1 MAAWTSSLAEEA
13 PSLLYKSCMAMKLS
27 CEVIGLGHRFQN
39 FYLFKD
45 LNLEIRSGSLLLVKG
60 ANGAG
65 KSTFVKILAGG
76 LEAMDGKVV
85 FISESGSVLEKEVL
99 WRMMAMVAPYL
110 ELPEELT
117 LRELIDFQIRMDVQK
132 LEHQPFLEVAEA
144 LKMEKHL
151 DRFISTYSTGMKQK
165 AKIIAAF
172 GMERPVLF
180 LDEPTSNL
188 DQESQEWVLHRIA
201 DLKKSRL
208 IVMASNEP
216 AEMRVGDEFME
227 L

>member
-1 MAAWTSSLAEEA
+1 
-13 PSLLYKSCMAMKLS
+13 
-27 CEVIGLGHRFQN
+27 
-39 FYLFKD
+39 
-45 LNLEIRSGSLLLVKG
+45 
-60 ANGAG
+60 
-65 KSTFVKILAGG
+65 
-76 LEAMDGKVV
+76 
-85 FISESGSVLEKEVL
+85 
-99 WRMMAMVAPYL
+99 MMAMVAPYL

-117 LRELIDFQIRMDVQK
+117 FRELIDFQIRMDTQK
-132 LEHQPFLEVAEA
+132 LEWQPFLEVAEA

-151 DRFISTYSTGMKQK
+151 DRFISAYSTGMKQK
-165 AKIIAAF
+165 AKIISAF

>member
-1 MAAWTSSLAEEA
+1 
-13 PSLLYKSCMAMKLS
+13 MKLS

>member
-1 MAAWTSSLAEEA
+1 
-13 PSLLYKSCMAMKLS
+13 MKLS

-85 FISESGSVLEKEVL
+85 FKSESGSVLEKEVL

-132 LEHQPFLEVAEA
+132 LEQQPFLEVAEA

-165 AKIIAAF
+165 AKIISAF

>member
-1 MAAWTSSLAEEA
+1 
-13 PSLLYKSCMAMKLS
+13 MKLS

-85 FISESGSVLEKEVL
+85 FKSERGSVLEKEVL

-117 LRELIDFQIRMDVQK
+117 LRELIDFQIRMDVHK

-151 DRFISTYSTGMKQK
+151 DRFISTYSTGMNQK
-165 AKIIAAF
+165 AKIISAF

-201 DLKKSRL
+201 ELKKYRL

>member
-1 MAAWTSSLAEEA
+1 
-13 PSLLYKSCMAMKLS
+13 MKLS

-39 FYLFKD
+39 YYLFKD
-45 LNLEIRSGSLLLVKG
+45 LNLEIRTGSLLVVKG

-76 LEAMDGKVV
+76 LEAMDGTILFKDETGKV
-85 FISESGSVLEKEVL
+85 IERDVL
-99 WRMMAMVAPYL
+99 WRMMAMVAPYQ

-117 LRELIDFQIRMDVQK
+117 LRELIGFQIRMDKKK
-132 LEHQPFLEVAEA
+132 LEWSPFMDISQA

-151 DRFISTYSTGMKQK
+151 DKFISTYSTGMKQK
-165 AKIIAAF
+165 AKIISML
-172 GMERPVLF
+172 GMERPILF

-188 DQESQEWVLHRIA
+188 DTESQEWVLNRISE
-201 DLKKSRL
+201 LKRDRL
-208 IVMASNEP
+208 VVMASNEP
-216 AEMRVGDEFME
+216 EEIRVGDTVLE